1 MQICNSNETLDTNR
15 DTDLNFESN
24 CELVPGLRN
33 QDRIRSVNLHR
44 KRYQSLIG
52 FGSDLNPESESAIR
66 RDLQPTESRT
76 RTATQPKQENEEP
89 KMAKR
94 NLYLKT
100 IPVEEART
108 KYHSAID
115 EIIETKYETVKVTDS
130 LDRITGKAIYARYSS
145 PLFNASA
152 MDGIAVKAD
161 DTKDA
166 TETNPVILKENQY
179 VIVDTGD
186 PIHPPCDSVI
196 MAEDIVETD
205 EGVRIIASA
214 HPWQHIRPIGEDIV
228 SGEMIL
234 PSNHKIRAIDI
245 GVLLSAGIL
254 EIDVVKKPEVAIF
267 PTGTEIIEP
276 EDQPEDGSIIES
288 NSRMFE
294 NMVNVAGGI
303 GHRFPPIID
312 DYDQIKNKVSE
323 AVDKYDMVIINAGSS
338 AGTEDFTV
346 HVLRELGEVIV
357 HGVAIKPG
365 KPVIL
370 AIVRGKPVIGLPGYP
385 VSAYIGFE
393 NFVTPII
400 QKMASRPESLTETLE
415 AHISKRLVSSLKH
428 KEYVRVKVGK
438 VGDKFVAAP
447 LARGA
452 GAAMSLVRADG
463 FCVIEQSSEGVEA
476 GEKVNIELYRSKS
489 EIENTAV
496 VIGSHDLILDV
507 IADIMPN
514 QYKDMHLSSTHVGS
528 MGGLMALKRGEAHM
542 APIHLLDEATG
553 EYNVAYVKR
562 LFKEPMALIK
572 GVHRIQGIMVKK
584 GNPLN
589 IKKLGDL
596 AGSGIRYV
604 NRQRGAGTRVLFDY
618 RLKQEN
624 INPETIT
631 GYDRE
636 MATHM
641 AVAAAVA
648 SDGADAGMGVLSAAK
663 AMNLD
668 FIEVGPEEYD
678 FAIPAKYLPLLHIKA
693 FIEILQSAEFKERI
707 EELGGYS
714 ADHAGDIVVIE

>member
-1 MQICNSNETLDTNR
+1 M
-15 DTDLNFESN
+15 
-24 CELVPGLRN
+24 G
-33 QDRIRSVNLHR
+33 
-44 KRYQSLIG
+44 K
-52 FGSDLNPESESAIR
+52 
-66 RDLQPTESRT
+66 
-76 RTATQPKQENEEP
+76 
-89 KMAKR
+89 KR
-94 NLYLKT
+94 NLYLQT
-100 IPVEEART
+100 IPVEEARE
-108 KYHSAID
+108 KYLSAVSRIID
-115 EIIETKYETVKVTDS
+115 VKFETIDVIDS
-130 LDRITGKAIYARYSS
+130 LDRVTAKAVYARYSS

-152 MDGIAVKAD
+152 MDGIAVKAA
-161 DTKDA
+161 DTSEA
-166 TETNPVILKENQY
+166 TETNPVILSEDQY
-179 VIVDTGD
+179 VVVDTGD
-186 PIHPPCDSVI
+186 PIHPPCDAVI

-205 EGVRIIASA
+205 EGVRINASA
-214 HPWQHIRPIGEDIV
+214 HSWQHIRPIGEDIV
-228 SGEMIL
+228 AGEMIL
-234 PSNHKIRAIDI
+234 PSSHKIRPIDI

-254 EIDVVKKPEVAIF
+254 KIDVVKKPEVAIF

-276 EDQPEDGSIIES
+276 DAEIEDGSIIES

-294 NMVNVAGGI
+294 NMVTVAGGI

-312 DYDQIKNKVSE
+312 DYEQIRDQVSA
-323 AVDKYDMVIINAGSS
+323 AVDTHDMVIVNAGSS

-346 HVLRELGEVIV
+346 HVLRELGEVLV
-357 HGVAIKPG
+357 HGVAVKPG

-400 QKMASRPESLTETLE
+400 QMMAKRTEKLTETVE

-463 FCVIEQSSEGVEA
+463 FCVIDQSSEGVEA
-476 GEKVNIELYRSKS
+476 GEKVNIDLYRSRN
-489 EIENTAV
+489 EIENTV
-496 VIGSHDLILDV
+496 VIIGSHDLILDV

-514 QYKDMHLSSTHVGS
+514 KYRNMFVSSTHVGS
-528 MGGLMALKRGEAHM
+528 MGGLMALRRGEAHM

-553 EYNVAYVKR
+553 EYNVSYIKKM
-562 LFKEPMALIK
+562 FKEPMALIK

-584 GNPLN
+584 GNPLG
-589 IKKLGDL
+589 IKGIADL
-596 AGSGIRYV
+596 AASGGSIRYV

-618 RLKQEN
+618 RLKKEN
-624 INPETIT
+624 IDPSSIT

-663 AMNLD
+663 AMDLD

-678 FAIPAKYLPLLHIKA
+678 FAIPAEYLQLPHIKA
-693 FIEILQSAEFKERI
+693 FIEILQSDEFRGRI

-714 ADHAGDIVVIE
+714 AENAGKIIMI